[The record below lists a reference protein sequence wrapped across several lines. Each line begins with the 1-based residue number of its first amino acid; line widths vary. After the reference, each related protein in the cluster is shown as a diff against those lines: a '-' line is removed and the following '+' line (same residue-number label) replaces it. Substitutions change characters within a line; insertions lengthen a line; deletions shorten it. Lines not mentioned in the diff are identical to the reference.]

1 MTTDFK
7 IDEIVILKNN
17 EEREEIIAKN
27 GEFILD
33 TYGPIKLKDIPNKE
47 EYLKMRFRLKLYQQV
62 ELLLRENSIIYNKNI

>member
-27 GEFILD
+27 WND
-33 TYGPIKLKDIPNKE
+33 PKKVD
-47 EYLKMRFRLKLYQQV
+47 
-62 ELLLRENSIIYNKNI
+62 KN